1 MTKSKRRKLEK
12 IKAPVT
18 IVIFKNVTT
27 VLILK
32 TCFDVA
38 NIIISYIKFEKK
50 PLDYITTKRNV
61 HT

>member
-1 MTKSKRRKLEK
+1 MIEPKGRDSRKQ
-12 IKAPVT
+12 